1 VPDLRSFVFGGSE
14 HDPFTGGGALPWI
27 NYNRGGLGTG
37 PQASADASSP
47 TAAAKT
53 ATEFN
58 LGNAGDTSKLSD
70 LINSINLKAQQTA
83 NQARIPGAAG
93 LEAKSSANI
102 GQELAGGVPS
112 DVMNLLQQQGA
123 ERGAASGF
131 GADSANT
138 GAAYLRAL
146 GLTSL
151 GQEQA
156 GQQNLSAAYARNP
169 GAPLF
174 DPTSQLLSPGQQEN
188 TNLGYISEA
197 NRAAEAQQ
205 RLAIEAAGRGYGGGG
220 RGGGYSYGAP
230 AEAAPNYGFTYPPE
244 VVGTPS
250 ATAAPNV
257 YPPTLGTG
265 SSYSYNYGPQYGAG
279 APAATNPYS
288 YEGGAGNYSNTFN
301 NPDYV
306 GEIGAYG

>member
-1 VPDLRSFVFGGSE
+1 
-14 HDPFTGGGALPWI
+14 
-27 NYNRGGLGTG
+27 
-37 PQASADASSP
+37 
-47 TAAAKT
+47 
-53 ATEFN
+53 

-102 GQELAGGVPS
+102 GQELGGQVPT

-123 ERGAASGF
+123 ERGAAGGF

-197 NRAAEAQQ
+197 NRAAEEQQ
-205 RLAIEAAGRGYGGGG
+205 RLQLEALRGYGGGG

-230 AEAAPNYGFTYPPE
+230 AEAPPNYGFTYPPE
-244 VVGTPS
+244 VVGG
-250 ATAAPNV
+250 ATGAGGVPNV
-257 YPPTLGTG
+257 YPPSPTTG
-265 SSYSYNYGPQYGAG
+265 YDYGYGAQYG
-279 APAATNPYS
+279 APAANPYS
-288 YEGGAGNYSNTFN
+288 YEGGNVNYSNTFGN
-301 NPDYV
+301 NDYA
-306 GEIGAYG
+306 GELGAYG

>member
-1 VPDLRSFVFGGSE
+1 MPADLRSFVFGGSE
-14 HDPFTGGGALPWI
+14 HDPFSNEGPYRWSS
-27 NYNRGGLGTG
+27 NYGRRAGSG
-37 PQASADASSP
+37 PQATGDASSP

-93 LEAKSSANI
+93 LEAESSANI
-102 GQELAGGVPS
+102 GQELAGGVPT

-123 ERGAASGF
+123 ERGAAGGF

-174 DPTSQLLSPGQQEN
+174 DPTSQLLAPQQQEN

-197 NRAAEAQQ
+197 DRAAEERQ
-205 RLAIEAAGRGYGGGG
+205 RLQLEALRGYGGGG
-220 RGGGYSYGAP
+220 RGGGGGYGAP
-230 AEAAPNYGFTYPPE
+230 GGSGAFSYDYGTPGE
-244 VVGTPS
+244 VVGNSMGTTTL
-250 ATAAPNV
+250 AGGQ
-257 YPPTLGTG
+257 PTL
-265 SSYSYNYGPQYGAG
+265 
-279 APAATNPYS
+279 
-288 YEGGAGNYSNTFN
+288 
-301 NPDYV
+301 NPDYSQADWWKS
-306 GEIGAYG
+306 IGYGSNPSNTGALAPGGIDYSSAG